1 MTEGQW
7 TWMAVHY
14 SIDNDIEYDRTCH
27 SCKEDIKIPKCNVC
41 RKELETAN
49 SDFNPN
55 FSDEMFE
62 KLKNFS
68 NMGRGEE

>member
-14 SIDNDIEYDRTCH
+14 SIDNDVEYEKTCH
-27 SCKEDIKIPKCNVC
+27 SCKEEMKTPKCNVC
-41 RKELETAN
+41 RNDLETIN
-49 SDFNPN
+49 SGFNPE
-55 FSDEMFE
+55 FDDDMFE